1 MCYESVFSRVNT
13 LVCKMMFKKEEDG
26 TALTLNGIM
35 FFVSLFF
42 IIFKGISMDKDVLVP
57 FYGQVSAEK
66 KNAKRVKIWKIWS
79 VNYTNLN

>member
-1 MCYESVFSRVNT
+1 
-13 LVCKMMFKKEEDG
+13 MMFKKEDG

-66 KNAKRVKIWKIWS
+66 KCKKGE
-79 VNYTNLN
+79 NLENLVCKLH

>member
-1 MCYESVFSRVNT
+1 
-13 LVCKMMFKKEEDG
+13 MMFKKEDG

-57 FYGQVSAEK
+57 FHGQVSTEE
-66 KNAKRVKIWKIWS
+66 KNAKRVKIWKILS
-79 VNYTNLN
+79 VNYTNLNQIRFSLSSLLE